1 MRILIAEDESVTARR
16 LERMVR
22 EILGDRAESVAVKES
37 LADAGEYLFEKPID
51 LLFLD
56 LNLNGEDGYDLL
68 KLAAAGSFRTI
79 VVSANSDRAIEAFQY
94 GVLDFVPKPFD
105 LERLKRALDRAGA
118 KGPGL
123 SSFPP
128 AKYLSVR
135 KHGKVELVPVE
146 SVLYLQG
153 AGDYVEVH
161 LTDGRMELHSKTL
174 ETLAGLLPPHFER
187 IHKSYIADMRSMKGI
202 VLQGAGKYAMELNG
216 GRLVPISR
224 TKYKELKGRI

>member
-16 LERMVR
+16 LERMVV
-22 EILGDRAESVAVKES
+22 EILGGRAESVAVKES
-37 LADAGEYLFEKPID
+37 LADAEEYLFEKPID

-68 KLAAAGSFRTI
+68 KLAAAGSFQTI

-94 GVLDFVPKPFD
+94 GVVDFVPKPFD
-105 LERLKRALDRAGA
+105 LERLQRALERANT
-118 KGPGL
+118 KGPGQ
-123 SSFPP
+123 SP

-161 LTDGRMELHSKTL
+161 LADGRMELHTKTL
-174 ETLAGLLPPHFER
+174 EALSGLLPPNFER
-187 IHKSYIADMRSMKGI
+187 IHKSYIADMKSMKGI
-202 VLQGAGKYAMELNG
+202 VLQGSGKYAMEMIG

-224 TKYKELKGRI
+224 TKYKELKERI